1 MSDLEAVMERL
12 LTDPSFQ
19 AALKADPE
27 RALVGYRLDPGDREL
42 LGVEVVSGAGE
53 DRTVEIR
60 TSKSGV
66 VGLLGPVAAAFGV
79 AAGGSSQTFGTAPSG
94 SQSFGGPGGT
104 QSLGTAPEGGALA
117 GSQSFGGPSGSESF
131 GNAPAR
137 GDSSFGDS
145 GTESVGTSSTER
157 FGSAPQVGR
166 TIGVEATGYRTRVD
180 VDGDG
185 TWDANTAYER
195 ADGGVDIHVD
205 HNRDGV
211 SDFVGHDYNRDG
223 LVDDAEFDNNFDG
236 TLETHER
243 DTNRDG
249 WMDRSEH
256 IPGTT

>member
-12 LTDPSFQ
+12 LTDPSF
-19 AALKADPE
+19 ASALKADPE
-27 RALVGYRLDPGDREL
+27 RALAGYRLESGDREL

-53 DRTVEIR
+53 DRTVELR

-79 AAGGSSQTFGTAPSG
+79 AAGSSQAFGTAPSG
-94 SQSFGGPGGT
+94 SQSFGGAGGT
-104 QSLGTAPEGGALA
+104 ESLGSAPGSA
-117 GSQSFGGPSGSESF
+117 GSQSFGGGPSGAESF
-131 GNAPAR
+131 GNAPTS
-137 GDSSFGDS
+137 GDSSFGAPPGGD
-145 GTESVGTSSTER
+145 ESVGTTSTER
-157 FGSAPQVGR
+157 FGGEVHVGKS
-166 TIGVEATGYRTRVD
+166 TTGVEATDYHTRVD

-185 TWDANTAYER
+185 RWDANTAYER

-211 SDFVGHDYNRDG
+211 VDFVGHDYDRDG

-236 TLETHER
+236 TLETHMR
-243 DTNRDG
+243 DVNNDG
-249 WMDRSEH
+249 WMDRSER